1 MAIPDERVGR
11 LEGINE
17 EIRNRLTGM
26 DNRMNSIE
34 SRLNVQIQLTM
45 VMLITTILAVLAVLA
60 ILAVVIIKN

>member
-1 MAIPDERVGR
+1 MATPDERVGR

-34 SRLNVQIQLTM
+34 NRLNVQIQLTM

-60 ILAVVIIKN
+60 ILTVVIIKN